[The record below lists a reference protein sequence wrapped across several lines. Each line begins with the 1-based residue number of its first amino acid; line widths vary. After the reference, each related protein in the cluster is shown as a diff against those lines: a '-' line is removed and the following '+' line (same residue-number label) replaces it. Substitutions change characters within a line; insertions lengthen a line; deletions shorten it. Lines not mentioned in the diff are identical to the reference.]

1 MTKLEKVKE
10 EVDKMPNDVLEQ
22 VLKFINSIKPK
33 RSEKKRIH
41 TFKLKGAFDN
51 LNIRKKAYE

>member
-1 MTKLEKVKE
+1 
-10 EVDKMPNDVLEQ
+10 MPNDLLEQ